1 MTIANYH
8 NRKLANDLLIEH
20 GTSVVGKAI
29 TLQKLTAIGLSEYHA
44 LRAICE
50 NTAIQRLPDARYSAD
65 LIYGGWPDGPRF
77 VPSFCGEWIKCDNGD
92 QRPGCKTREAAI
104 SYCIIHREQFT
115 KEVAE
120 LSGV

>member
-1 MTIANYH
+1 MSIPNYH

-20 GTSVVGKAI
+20 GTTVVGKAI
-29 TLQKLTAIGLSEYHA
+29 TLQKLTEMGLSEYHA
-44 LRAICE
+44 LRAICQ
-50 NTAIQRLPDARYSAD
+50 NTAIQRLPDSRYSAD

-77 VPSFCGEWIKCDNGD
+77 VPTFCGEWIKDDNGE
-92 QRPGCKTREAAI
+92 QRTGCKTREADI

-115 KEVAE
+115 KDLAA

>member
-1 MTIANYH
+1 MSIPNYH
-8 NRKLANDLLIEH
+8 NRKLANDLLEEN
-20 GTSVVGKAI
+20 GTTVVGKAI
-29 TLQKLTAIGLSEYHA
+29 TLQKLIEVGLSEYHA

-50 NTAIQRLPDARYSAD
+50 NTAIQRLPDSRYSAD

-77 VPSFCGEWIKCDNGD
+77 VPRFCGEWIRGD
-92 QRPGCKTREAAI
+92 SGEQRPGCKTREAAI
-104 SYCIIHREQFT
+104 SYRIIHRQKFT